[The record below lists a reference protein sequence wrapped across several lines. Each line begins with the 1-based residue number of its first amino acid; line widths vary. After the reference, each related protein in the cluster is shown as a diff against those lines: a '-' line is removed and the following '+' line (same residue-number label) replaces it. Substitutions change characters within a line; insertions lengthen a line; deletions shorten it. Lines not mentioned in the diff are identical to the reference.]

1 MSDRPTSVAT
11 RLILVMATGIA
22 LLLGSAA
29 AGLSHYLSNK
39 LEARANT
46 ALQTANQQIVDMID
60 AYNQALK
67 GEISRLNRVFS
78 SHYPEA
84 FSRND
89 SGQLLHGQ
97 QLIGFEQTAI
107 PDRFTQLTGAY
118 ATVLT
123 RRGEDFERTAT
134 SIKDDKGQ
142 RASGVPLGREHPAV
156 ARLLKGETYTGK
168 ARILGR
174 DVMTHYQPIKDS
186 QGEVIGAFFTGID
199 FSAGLAE
206 LRKKVLSVKVGATG
220 YPYAFD
226 AGKDK
231 GLLTMH
237 PKIEGKSL
245 FDMKGARGE
254 EFVKEML
261 TRKDGIIH
269 YWWQNP
275 DETQAREKIVIFNH
289 YPEWN
294 WIIASGSYL
303 EEFNA
308 ESKEAMYLL
317 LGSTVL
323 LIVLIVGTLWW
334 TVRRWIAQPLDGV
347 VRIANSIAAG
357 DFTNRIEAQ
366 KSDEIGRLLRAFA
379 AMQEELRRLMQQIR
393 EAADQVATNTEQLKT
408 SAGDVASSSHEQS
421 DAITSMAASVEEMST
436 SIMLIADNAGQAEQI
451 AHDSVAKAR
460 ESTGIIDNA
469 VAAMARIADTVRET
483 ASTVETLGAHSESIS
498 SIAGTIREIA
508 DQTNLLALNAAIEAA
523 RAGEQGRGF
532 AVVADEVRKLAERTA
547 HSTHEI
553 TELIGAIQTGTRAA
567 VSKMNQGVAE
577 VGQGVELA
585 ATATESIQ
593 AMHAGAESVSR
604 AVAGINDAIREQST
618 ASHSVAN
625 GVEQIAGKVEQNS
638 TEAQNTAAAADQL
651 QELAGRLHAN
661 IGRFRI

>member
-1 MSDRPTSVAT
+1 MSDRPSSVAT
-11 RLILVMATGIA
+11 RLILVMASGIA
-22 LLLGSAA
+22 LLLGGAA
-29 AGLSHYLSNK
+29 AGLSQYLGEK

-46 ALQTANQQIVDMID
+46 ALQTANRQIVDMID

-67 GEISRLNRVFS
+67 SEISRLNRIFA

-84 FSRND
+84 FSRADN
-89 SGQLLHGQ
+89 GQIQHGQ
-97 QLIGFEQTAI
+97 QPIGFDSTAI

-123 RRGEDFERTAT
+123 RNGNDFVRTAT

-142 RASGVPLGREHPAV
+142 RASGVPLGQEHPAV

-168 ARILGR
+168 ARMLGR

-199 FSAGLAE
+199 FSHGLAE

-220 YPYAFD
+220 YPYALD

-245 FDMKGARGE
+245 LEVKGARGE
-254 EFVKEML
+254 EFVKDML

-275 DETQAREKIVIFNH
+275 DETKAREKIVIFNH
-289 YPEWN
+289 YPEWD

-323 LIVLIVGTLWW
+323 LILLIVGTLWW
-334 TVRRWIAQPLDGV
+334 TVRRWIAQPLAGA

-357 DFTNRIEAQ
+357 DFTNRIEVE
-366 KSDEIGRLLRAFA
+366 KNDEIGRLLSAFA

-393 EAADQVATNTEQLKT
+393 QAADQVAANTEQLKA

-421 DAITSMAASVEEMST
+421 DAITSMAASVEQMST
-436 SIMLIADNAGQAEQI
+436 SIMLIADNAGQAERI

-469 VAAMARIADTVRET
+469 VAAMGRIADTVRET
-483 ASTVETLGAHSESIS
+483 ATTVETLGTHSESIS

-553 TELIGAIQTGTRAA
+553 TELISAIQVGTRAA

-593 AMHAGAESVSR
+593 AMHSGAESVSR

-618 ASHSVAN
+618 ASHTVAN
-625 GVEQIAGKVEQNS
+625 GVEQIADKVEKNS
-638 TEAQNTAAAADQL
+638 SEAQNTAVAADKL
-651 QELAGRLHAN
+651 QELAGRLHTN
-661 IGRFRI
+661 VGRFRI